1 MADRPNF
8 WEDIFPLFTD
18 GDIACMRARGVLLA
32 DINWWKD
39 DDNCDIAIE
48 MLDSGKMPLGGPR
61 WHSDNIEKLKV
72 WKAKGFP
79 EGERPTGN
87 EDK

>member
-39 DDNCDIAIE
+39 NDNCDLAINL
-48 MLDSGKMPLGGPR
+48 LDSGKMPLGGPP
-61 WHSDNIEKLKV
+61 WDKENINKLRN
-72 WKAKGFP
+72 WQAKGFP
-79 EGERPTGN
+79 EGERPTEN